1 MPETDSKFIANN
13 ENSERVATYEAAYF
27 QNLKSY
33 RFQKYLMNEEKWNI
47 KLFIPRYTV
56 STKSLTKWKMNENIA
71 RTLVKISRTPKIKK
85 S

>member
-13 ENSERVATYEAAYF
+13 ENSERLITNRKNF

-33 RFQKYLMNEEKWNI
+33 RFQKYLMNKEKWNI